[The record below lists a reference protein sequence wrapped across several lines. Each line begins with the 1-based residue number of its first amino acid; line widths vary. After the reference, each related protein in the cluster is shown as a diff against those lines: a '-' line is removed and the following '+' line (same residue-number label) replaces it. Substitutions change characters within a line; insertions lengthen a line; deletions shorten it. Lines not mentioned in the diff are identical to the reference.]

1 MPPYHQTLFCEEQ
14 NHPTLNPLIQVYS
27 LGYREAGCDKGAPR
41 SLGPGPRTIKIG
53 PSNPQKVGCIQMSV
67 QIIAFASEPISAKL
81 LILLT

>member
-1 MPPYHQTLFCEEQ
+1 MIILVFTYTCYIK
-14 NHPTLNPLIQVYS
+14 TDRANPC
-27 LGYREAGCDKGAPR
+27 LGAH
-41 SLGPGPRTIKIG
+41 GPRTIKIG